1 VKWSW
6 PQRGTDGENRMS
18 GQPRKRRLEVEDA
31 GDVTVVNFVD
41 KKILEEQSIQTIGDQ
56 LFELVDGEGRKKLVL
71 NFSNVEYL
79 SSAALGKIIALNNRV
94 KKAGGK
100 LALCKIKPD
109 IKDVFVITKLDK
121 IIKIVDDEQTA
132 IQSVS

>member
-1 VKWSW
+1 MASSQKIAIVTGAGSGIG
-6 PQRGTDGENRMS
+6 RG
-18 GQPRKRRLEVEDA
+18 
-31 GDVTVVNFVD
+31 
-41 KKILEEQSIQTIGDQ
+41 
-56 LFELVDGEGRKKLVL
+56 
-71 NFSNVEYL
+71 
-79 SSAALGKIIALNNRV
+79 IALAIARR
-94 KKAGGK
+94 GGK

>member
-1 VKWSW
+1 
-6 PQRGTDGENRMS
+6 
-18 GQPRKRRLEVEDA
+18 
-31 GDVTVVNFVD
+31 
-41 KKILEEQSIQTIGDQ
+41 
-56 LFELVDGEGRKKLVL
+56 
-71 NFSNVEYL
+71 
-79 SSAALGKIIALNNRV
+79 V

-100 LALCKIKPD
+100 LALCKIRPD